1 MRSANVAKRDTWT
14 GTVEEV
20 DGDVGAAGKHHRHY
34 EEDQGHQEH
43 HHQKCGLIFKCHMRS
58 KTLPWQ
64 H

>member
-43 HHQKCGLIFKCHMRS
+43 HHQKGRGLFSNVK
-58 KTLPWQ
+58 
-64 H
+64 